1 MIDKIFVDTNIF
13 VYAYDLDAGIK
24 HKIATALI
32 SDLWGTRQGVLS
44 TQVLQ
49 EFYVTI
55 TRKVTKPIQRT
66 QARRIVKTYTSW
78 ELVVNDPAIILQA
91 GEIEEAYQLSF
102 WDALI
107 VSAAFSRSVV
117 KILTEDLNHGQHI
130 EGMLIHN
137 PFQD

>member
-1 MIDKIFVDTNIF
+1 M
-13 VYAYDLDAGIK
+13 
-24 HKIATALI
+24 
-32 SDLWGTRQGVLS
+32 
-44 TQVLQ
+44 LQ

-91 GEIEEAYQLSF
+91 AEIEEAHQLSF

-137 PFQD
+137 PFQG